1 MDIERL
7 KAESSEF
14 VSEGFGYLH
23 SEMKNGK
30 APRLVM
36 SGDIIANLW
45 QVCGIIQRVAEI
57 TGTTFYE
64 TASLCF
70 AMPSTG
76 YRKVN
81 QMVKQADKNPEMKVY
96 VGEDWN
102 EQWKK
107 DQTKKIK
114 REAGLE
120 SIGLALNFR
129 ELETRNASLN
139 NQLID
144 LKKDH
149 AKVIKAKDEQ
159 IQKLTKECQA
169 LEHRMKEMEQH
180 TILPEG

>member
-1 MDIERL
+1 MDKERL
-7 KAESSEF
+7 MLEANNF
-14 VSEGFGYLH
+14 VGDGFGYIH

-30 APRLVM
+30 QPKLILC
-36 SGDIIANLW
+36 GDTIAILW
-45 QVCGIIQRVAEI
+45 QVCGIINRISEI

-64 TASLCF
+64 TASLTF
-70 AMPSTG
+70 NLPGTG
-76 YRKVN
+76 YRKTKELLKEVN
-81 QMVKQADKNPEMKVY
+81 KNQEMKVY

-107 DQTKKIK
+107 DQTKKIQ
-114 REAGLE
+114 REASLE
-120 SIGLALNFR
+120 SIGLALSVK

-180 TILPEG
+180 TILPED